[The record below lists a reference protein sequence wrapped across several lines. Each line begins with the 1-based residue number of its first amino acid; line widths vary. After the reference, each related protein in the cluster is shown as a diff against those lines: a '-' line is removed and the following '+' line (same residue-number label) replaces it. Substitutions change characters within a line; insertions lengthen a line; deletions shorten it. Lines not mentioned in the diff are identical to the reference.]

1 MRHNIAPSEGYANGT
16 RGTMVNAIYKNAM
29 QLPDG
34 EPGELIKIEPPD
46 YIIMTVDS
54 ESGTTVVPCKR
65 QFTELPYY
73 LRGEEKKYRC

>member
-1 MRHNIAPSEGYANGT
+1 
-16 RGTMVNAIYKNAM
+16 MVNAIYKNAM

-73 LRGEEKKYRC
+73 LREERKEYRC